1 MTSANHLL
9 GLMITW
15 KRKYGLQKKDKRRFI
30 EDMAIANIGLLKNFG
45 FESRKEID
53 ELIQAIKRRIEPVK
67 KIEVVDGTAQE

>member
-45 FESRKEID
+45 YESRKEID
-53 ELIQAIKRRIEPVK
+53 ELIQAIKRQIEPVK